1 MRDGLGAV
9 QSVLVL
15 GGASEIGLATTA
27 ALVQSGARTVVLAAR
42 RPERLAAT
50 AAELRR
56 RGAKAELVEFDAD
69 AVSTHGAAI
78 GAVFRE
84 HGDIDVVVVA
94 FGVLPAPELLDREP
108 EAAVEV
114 LRTNTLGAA
123 SALLHSAEALRA
135 QGHGTIV
142 LLSSVAA
149 ERARRSNPV
158 YGASKAGVD
167 ALAQGLGDRLR
178 SSGVRIMVVRPGF
191 VRTRMTRG
199 LPPAPLSVGP
209 DDVARAVVDGL
220 RRNADVVWVPPALR
234 WVMAG
239 LRHLPRP
246 VVRGIER

>member
-1 MRDGLGAV
+1 MRDGLGGV

-15 GGASEIGLATTA
+15 GGASEIGLAITA
-27 ALVQSGARTVVLAAR
+27 ALVHSGASTVTLAAR
-42 RPERLAAT
+42 RPERLEAT
-50 AAELRR
+50 ASELRR
-56 RGAKAELVEFDAD
+56 RGAKAELAEFDAD
-69 AVSTHGAAI
+69 AVDMHSKAI
-78 GAVFRE
+78 GRMFRE
-84 HGDIDVVVVA
+84 QGDVDVVVLA
-94 FGVLPAPELLDREP
+94 FGVLPAPERLDGDP
-108 EAAVEV
+108 DAALEV

-123 SALLHSAEALRA
+123 SALLHSAECMRR

-178 SSGVRIMVVRPGF
+178 PSGVRIMVVRPGF

-199 LPPAPLSVGP
+199 LAAAPLSVGP
-209 DDVARAVVDGL
+209 NDVARAVVDGL
-220 RRNADVVWVPPALR
+220 RRDADVVWVPPPLR

-239 LRHLPRP
+239 VRHLPRP
-246 VVRGIER
+246 VFRRIEI

>member
-1 MRDGLGAV
+1 MRDGLGRV

-27 ALVQSGARTVVLAAR
+27 ALVRNGAATVILAAR
-42 RPERLAAT
+42 RPERLEAT
-50 AAELRR
+50 AGELRR
-56 RGAKAELVEFDAD
+56 RGAKTELIEFDAD
-69 AVSTHGAAI
+69 AVDTHAEVVGR
-78 GAVFRE
+78 VFRE
-84 HGDIDVVVVA
+84 HGDIDLVLVA
-94 FGVLPAPELLDREP
+94 FGVLPSPERLDGDP

-114 LRTNTLGAA
+114 LRTNMLGAA
-123 SALLHSAEALRA
+123 SALLHSAEGLRR

-178 SSGVRIMVVRPGF
+178 SAGVRIMVVRPGF
-191 VRTRMTRG
+191 VLTRMTHG
-199 LPPAPLSVGP
+199 LPPAPMSVGP
-209 DDVARAVVDGL
+209 NDVARAVLDGL
-220 RRNADVVWVPPALR
+220 RRNADVVWVPSALR

-246 VVRGIER
+246 VFRRIEV

>member
-42 RPERLAAT
+42 RPERLEAT

-94 FGVLPAPELLDREP
+94 FGVLPAPE
-108 EAAVEV
+108 
-114 LRTNTLGAA
+114 
-123 SALLHSAEALRA
+123 
-135 QGHGTIV
+135 
-142 LLSSVAA
+142 
-149 ERARRSNPV
+149 
-158 YGASKAGVD
+158 
-167 ALAQGLGDRLR
+167 
-178 SSGVRIMVVRPGF
+178 
-191 VRTRMTRG
+191 
-199 LPPAPLSVGP
+199 
-209 DDVARAVVDGL
+209 
-220 RRNADVVWVPPALR
+220 
-234 WVMAG
+234 
-239 LRHLPRP
+239 
-246 VVRGIER
+246 